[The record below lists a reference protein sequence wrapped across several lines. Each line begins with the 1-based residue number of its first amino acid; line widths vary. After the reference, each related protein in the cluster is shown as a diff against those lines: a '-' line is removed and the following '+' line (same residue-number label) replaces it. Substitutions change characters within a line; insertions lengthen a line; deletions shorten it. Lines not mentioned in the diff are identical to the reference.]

1 MRWAIVLA
9 AALALLVVLTVSFRG
24 AEEPSFDERFESADA
39 KLDELSRSIEEDIE
53 ASQSSR

>member
-1 MRWAIVLA
+1 MRWAIALA
-9 AALALLVVLTVSFRG
+9 AALALLVVLTVSSRG

-39 KLDELSRSIEEDIE
+39 KLDELSKSIEEDIE